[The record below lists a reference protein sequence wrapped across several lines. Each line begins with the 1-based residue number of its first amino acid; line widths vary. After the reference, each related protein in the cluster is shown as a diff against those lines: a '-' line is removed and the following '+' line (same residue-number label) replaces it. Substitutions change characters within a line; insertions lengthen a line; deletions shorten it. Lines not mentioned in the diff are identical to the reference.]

1 MDLEEIKKKR
11 ETENSEAE
19 HWRKVRDGFN
29 REAKKWVEKRDELNG
44 ESRKYIEE
52 AHEHRNKRDEH
63 NQKVRESKVDRDKWN
78 KITTEKSVELIQ
90 VKKRKLPQQGKTSTS
105 RLRREIKEM
114 ELKQMTSVLSIKDER
129 KLVERMK
136 AIKAEINAL
145 DSVLVEDEE
154 IKTAIAELEEAREK
168 AEFHHTSV
176 ETAAQLA
183 QEEHDLMIQLYDQGH
198 GLRKEADDAQEQ
210 FIKAKVAA
218 DEAHKNHIEH
228 LRQVHDFDKILF
240 GLRKKAREERVEKEE
255 EAAKKTSNEIMDK
268 FKKGGKLSV
277 EDLLSLQKGGQV

>member
-255 EAAKKTSNEIMDK
+255 EAPKKTSNEIMDK
-268 FKKGGKLSV
+268 F
-277 EDLLSLQKGGQV
+277 